1 MIQITR
7 KRKNMSRELARLSV
21 SALAEASVSATLPDS
36 ALATPAPPR
45 SSKTFLVKLLSLR
58 RKQRKK
64 TKMKIQILKTLKMRK
79 TISMKNLISQEAP
92 ARDVQANKEKGRFP
106 AIK

>member
-1 MIQITR
+1 MTQAR
-7 KRKNMSRELARLSV
+7 ARLSV
-21 SALAEASVSATLPDS
+21 SVLAEASVSATFPDS
-36 ALATPAPPR
+36 ALAIPAPPR

-58 RKQRKK
+58 RRQRKK
-64 TKMKIQILKTLKMRK
+64 TKMKIQILKTPKMRK
-79 TISMKNLISQEAP
+79 TISMKNLISQKAP